1 MGLLES
7 MSRDLSKA
15 QRISI
20 GDVRI
25 NRLNDAL
32 YDQASEEMIQG
43 LMESIKKHGQ
53 MENAIGYE
61 DKYDSNGDIDG
72 ASYTLVGGNTRYLAI
87 SKLYEQGEGDGYINM
102 TIIEK
107 PKNHTE
113 ELEIM
118 ITNNMQRK
126 KTSEER
132 YHEIRVMEH
141 AYEYLDV
148 KPSGTKRDWIGN
160 QLGISGRYVD
170 KLINKFNPK
179 PVEEIEEM
187 EQVPS
192 SNEEENVE
200 GQTDIYDFI
209 PEEDETAGDN
219 EENSMIQ
226 EDQEE
231 AIQEHQFTANSN
243 NAPREREMISFI
255 KGNIRSLKRS
265 KEIADEIG
273 YQDSI
278 SKELDEIVDQLNKV
292 YEHSPVLSLRIKVV
306 RSVSTLIQS
315 NPGAFRKC
323 KV

>member
-61 DKYDSNGDIDG
+61 DKYDANGDIDG

-209 PEEDETAGDN
+209 PEEDEIAGDN
-219 EENSMIQ
+219 EEHPMIQ
-226 EDQEE
+226 ENQEE
-231 AIQEHQFTANSN
+231 VIQEHQFTANSN

-278 SKELDEIVDQLNKV
+278 SKELDEIVDQLS
-292 YEHSPVLSLRIKVV
+292 EILLSL
-306 RSVSTLIQS
+306 QS
-315 NPGAFRKC
+315 NHSDQ
-323 KV
+323 

>member
-43 LMESIKKHGQ
+43 LMKSIKKHGQ

-61 DKYDSNGDIDG
+61 DKYDANGNIDG

-107 PKNHTE
+107 PRNHTE

-179 PVEEIEEM
+179 PVEETEEM

-209 PEEDETAGDN
+209 PEEETAGDN

-226 EDQEE
+226 EVQEE
-231 AIQEHQFTANSN
+231 AIQDHQFTANSN
-243 NAPREREMISFI
+243 KAPREREMISFI

-278 SKELDEIVDQLNKV
+278 SKELDEIVDQLN
-292 YEHSPVLSLRIKVV
+292 EILLSLQNNH
-306 RSVSTLIQS
+306 SDQ
-315 NPGAFRKC
+315 
-323 KV
+323 

>member
-61 DKYDSNGDIDG
+61 DKYDAKGNIDG

-87 SKLYEQGEGDGYINM
+87 SKLYEQGKGDGYINM

-141 AYEYLDV
+141 AYEYLEV

-209 PEEDETAGDN
+209 PEEDEIAGDN

-226 EDQEE
+226 EVQEE

-278 SKELDEIVDQLNKV
+278 SKELDEIVDQLS
-292 YEHSPVLSLRIKVV
+292 EILLSL
-306 RSVSTLIQS
+306 QS
-315 NPGAFRKC
+315 NHSDL
-323 KV
+323 

>member
-61 DKYDSNGDIDG
+61 DKYDANGNIDG

-87 SKLYEQGEGDGYINM
+87 SKLYEQGKGDGYINM

-179 PVEEIEEM
+179 PVEETEEM

-278 SKELDEIVDQLNKV
+278 SKELDEIVDQLS
-292 YEHSPVLSLRIKVV
+292 EILLSL
-306 RSVSTLIQS
+306 QS
-315 NPGAFRKC
+315 NHSDQ
-323 KV
+323 

>member
-61 DKYDSNGDIDG
+61 DKYDANGNIDG

-255 KGNIRSLKRS
+255 KGNIKSLKRS

-278 SKELDEIVDQLNKV
+278 SKELDEIVDQLS
-292 YEHSPVLSLRIKVV
+292 EILLSL
-306 RSVSTLIQS
+306 QS
-315 NPGAFRKC
+315 NHSDL
-323 KV
+323 

>member
-61 DKYDSNGDIDG
+61 DKYDAKGNIDG

-87 SKLYEQGEGDGYINM
+87 SKLYEQGKGDGYINM

-179 PVEEIEEM
+179 PVEETEEM

-278 SKELDEIVDQLNKV
+278 SKELDEIVDQLN
-292 YEHSPVLSLRIKVV
+292 EILLSL
-306 RSVSTLIQS
+306 QS
-315 NPGAFRKC
+315 NHSDQ
-323 KV
+323 

>member
-61 DKYDSNGDIDG
+61 DKYDANGNIDG

-179 PVEEIEEM
+179 PVEETEEM

-243 NAPREREMISFI
+243 KAPREREMISFI

-278 SKELDEIVDQLNKV
+278 SKELDEIVDQLS
-292 YEHSPVLSLRIKVV
+292 EILLSLQNNH
-306 RSVSTLIQS
+306 SDQ
-315 NPGAFRKC
+315 
-323 KV
+323 

>member
-25 NRLNDAL
+25 NRLNDTL

-278 SKELDEIVDQLNKV
+278 SKELDEIVDQLN
-292 YEHSPVLSLRIKVV
+292 EILLSL
-306 RSVSTLIQS
+306 QS
-315 NPGAFRKC
+315 NHSDQ
-323 KV
+323 

>member
-61 DKYDSNGDIDG
+61 DKYDANGDIDG

-243 NAPREREMISFI
+243 NAPREREMISLI

-278 SKELDEIVDQLNKV
+278 SKELDEIVDQLS
-292 YEHSPVLSLRIKVV
+292 EILLSL
-306 RSVSTLIQS
+306 QS
-315 NPGAFRKC
+315 NHSDQ
-323 KV
+323 

>member
-107 PKNHTE
+107 PKNHTK

-226 EDQEE
+226 ENQEE

-278 SKELDEIVDQLNKV
+278 SKELDEIVDQLS
-292 YEHSPVLSLRIKVV
+292 EILLSL
-306 RSVSTLIQS
+306 QS
-315 NPGAFRKC
+315 NHSDQ
-323 KV
+323 

>member
-113 ELEIM
+113 ELGIM

-278 SKELDEIVDQLNKV
+278 SKELDEIVDQLS
-292 YEHSPVLSLRIKVV
+292 EILLSL
-306 RSVSTLIQS
+306 QS
-315 NPGAFRKC
+315 NHSDQ
-323 KV
+323 

>member
-61 DKYDSNGDIDG
+61 DKYDANGDIDG

-209 PEEDETAGDN
+209 PEEDEIAGDN
-219 EENSMIQ
+219 EEHPMIQ
-226 EDQEE
+226 ENQEE
-231 AIQEHQFTANSN
+231 VIQEHQFTANSN

-278 SKELDEIVDQLNKV
+278 SKELDEIVDQLS
-292 YEHSPVLSLRIKVV
+292 EILLSLQNNH
-306 RSVSTLIQS
+306 SDQ
-315 NPGAFRKC
+315 
-323 KV
+323 

>member
-209 PEEDETAGDN
+209 PEEDETTGDN

-278 SKELDEIVDQLNKV
+278 SKELDEIVDQLS
-292 YEHSPVLSLRIKVV
+292 EILISL
-306 RSVSTLIQS
+306 QS
-315 NPGAFRKC
+315 NHSDQ
-323 KV
+323 

>member
-15 QRISI
+15 QRIFI

-61 DKYDSNGDIDG
+61 DKYDENGDIDG

-87 SKLYEQGEGDGYINM
+87 SKLYEQGKGDGYINM

-179 PVEEIEEM
+179 PVEETEEM

-209 PEEDETAGDN
+209 PEEDETDGDN

-226 EDQEE
+226 KDQEE

-278 SKELDEIVDQLNKV
+278 SKELDEIVDQLS
-292 YEHSPVLSLRIKVV
+292 EILISL
-306 RSVSTLIQS
+306 QS
-315 NPGAFRKC
+315 NHSDQ
-323 KV
+323 

>member
-61 DKYDSNGDIDG
+61 DKYDGNGDIDG

-278 SKELDEIVDQLNKV
+278 SKELDEIVDQLN
-292 YEHSPVLSLRIKVV
+292 EILLSL
-306 RSVSTLIQS
+306 QS
-315 NPGAFRKC
+315 NHSDQ
-323 KV
+323 

>member
-61 DKYDSNGDIDG
+61 DKYDANGNIDG

-87 SKLYEQGEGDGYINM
+87 SKLYEQGKGDGYINM

-179 PVEEIEEM
+179 PVEETEEM

-243 NAPREREMISFI
+243 NASREREMISFI

-278 SKELDEIVDQLNKV
+278 SKELDEIVDQLS
-292 YEHSPVLSLRIKVV
+292 EILISL
-306 RSVSTLIQS
+306 QS
-315 NPGAFRKC
+315 NHSDQ
-323 KV
+323 

>member
-61 DKYDSNGDIDG
+61 DKYDANGDIDG

-132 YHEIRVMEH
+132 YHEIRVMVH

-209 PEEDETAGDN
+209 PEEDEIAGDN
-219 EENSMIQ
+219 EEHPMIQ
-226 EDQEE
+226 ENQEE
-231 AIQEHQFTANSN
+231 VIQEHQFTANSN

-278 SKELDEIVDQLNKV
+278 SKELDEIVDQLS
-292 YEHSPVLSLRIKVV
+292 EILISL
-306 RSVSTLIQS
+306 QS
-315 NPGAFRKC
+315 NHSDQ
-323 KV
+323 

>member
-43 LMESIKKHGQ
+43 LMKSIKKHGQ

-61 DKYDSNGDIDG
+61 DKYDANGNIDG

-107 PKNHTE
+107 PRNHTE

-179 PVEEIEEM
+179 PVEETEEM

-209 PEEDETAGDN
+209 PEEETAGDN

-226 EDQEE
+226 EVQEE
-231 AIQEHQFTANSN
+231 AIQDHQFTSNSN

-278 SKELDEIVDQLNKV
+278 SKELDEIVDQLS
-292 YEHSPVLSLRIKVV
+292 EILISL
-306 RSVSTLIQS
+306 QS
-315 NPGAFRKC
+315 NHSDQ
-323 KV
+323 

>member
-61 DKYDSNGDIDG
+61 DKYDADGNIDG

-87 SKLYEQGEGDGYINM
+87 SKLYEQGKGDGYINM

-179 PVEEIEEM
+179 PVEETEEM

-278 SKELDEIVDQLNKV
+278 SKELDGIVDQLS
-292 YEHSPVLSLRIKVV
+292 EILISL
-306 RSVSTLIQS
+306 QS
-315 NPGAFRKC
+315 NHSDQ
-323 KV
+323 

>member
-61 DKYDSNGDIDG
+61 DKYDENGDIDG

-87 SKLYEQGEGDGYINM
+87 SKLYEQGKGDGYINM

-141 AYEYLDV
+141 AYEYLEV
-148 KPSGTKRDWIGN
+148 KPFGTKRDWIGN

-179 PVEEIEEM
+179 PVEETEEM

-192 SNEEENVE
+192 SNEEDNVE

-209 PEEDETAGDN
+209 PEEETAGDN

-226 EDQEE
+226 EVQEE
-231 AIQEHQFTANSN
+231 AIQEHQFTTNSN

-255 KGNIRSLKRS
+255 KGNIRSLKRL
-265 KEIADEIG
+265 KEIAGEIG

-278 SKELDEIVDQLNKV
+278 SKELDEIVDQLS
-292 YEHSPVLSLRIKVV
+292 EILLSL
-306 RSVSTLIQS
+306 QS
-315 NPGAFRKC
+315 NHSDQ
-323 KV
+323 

>member
-243 NAPREREMISFI
+243 NAPREIEMISFI

-278 SKELDEIVDQLNKV
+278 SKELDEIVDQLS
-292 YEHSPVLSLRIKVV
+292 EILISL
-306 RSVSTLIQS
+306 QS
-315 NPGAFRKC
+315 NHSDQ
-323 KV
+323 

>member
-61 DKYDSNGDIDG
+61 DKYDANGDIDG

-192 SNEEENVE
+192 FNEEENVE

-278 SKELDEIVDQLNKV
+278 SKELDEIVDQLS
-292 YEHSPVLSLRIKVV
+292 EILLSL
-306 RSVSTLIQS
+306 QS
-315 NPGAFRKC
+315 NHSDQ
-323 KV
+323 

>member
-61 DKYDSNGDIDG
+61 DKYDENGDIDG

-179 PVEEIEEM
+179 PVEETEEM

-209 PEEDETAGDN
+209 PEEDDTAGDN

-231 AIQEHQFTANSN
+231 DIQEHQFTANSN
-243 NAPREREMISFI
+243 NASREREMISFI

-278 SKELDEIVDQLNKV
+278 SKELDEIVDQLN
-292 YEHSPVLSLRIKVV
+292 EILLSL
-306 RSVSTLIQS
+306 QS
-315 NPGAFRKC
+315 NHSDQ
-323 KV
+323 

>member
-53 MENAIGYE
+53 MENAIRYE
-61 DKYDSNGDIDG
+61 DKYDANGTIDG

-179 PVEEIEEM
+179 PVEETEEM

-209 PEEDETAGDN
+209 PEEDETTGDN

-278 SKELDEIVDQLNKV
+278 SKELDEIVDQLS
-292 YEHSPVLSLRIKVV
+292 EILLSL
-306 RSVSTLIQS
+306 QS
-315 NPGAFRKC
+315 NHSDQ
-323 KV
+323 

>member
-1 MGLLES
+1 MALLES
-7 MSRDLSKA
+7 MSRDLSRA

-20 GDVRI
+20 NEVRI
-25 NRLNDAL
+25 NILNNAL
-32 YDQASEEMIQG
+32 YDEASEDMIQG

-61 DKYDSNGDIDG
+61 DIYDANGDIDG
-72 ASYTLVGGNTRYLAI
+72 YKYTLVGGNTRYLAI
-87 SKLYEQGEGDGYINM
+87 SKLYEQGKGDGYINM

-179 PVEEIEEM
+179 PVEETEEM

-265 KEIADEIG
+265 KEIADELG

-278 SKELDEIVDQLNKV
+278 SKELDEIVDQLS
-292 YEHSPVLSLRIKVV
+292 EILISL
-306 RSVSTLIQS
+306 QS
-315 NPGAFRKC
+315 NHIDQ
-323 KV
+323 

>member
-170 KLINKFNPK
+170 KLLNKFNPK

-278 SKELDEIVDQLNKV
+278 SKELDEIVDQLN
-292 YEHSPVLSLRIKVV
+292 EILLSL
-306 RSVSTLIQS
+306 QS
-315 NPGAFRKC
+315 NHSDQ
-323 KV
+323 

>member
-61 DKYDSNGDIDG
+61 DKYDANGDIDG

-187 EQVPS
+187 EKVPS

-209 PEEDETAGDN
+209 PEEDEIAGDN
-219 EENSMIQ
+219 EEHPMIQ
-226 EDQEE
+226 ENQEE
-231 AIQEHQFTANSN
+231 VIQEHQFTANSN

-278 SKELDEIVDQLNKV
+278 SKELDEIVDQLS
-292 YEHSPVLSLRIKVV
+292 EILISL
-306 RSVSTLIQS
+306 QS
-315 NPGAFRKC
+315 NHSDQ
-323 KV
+323 

>member
-148 KPSGTKRDWIGN
+148 KPSGTKCDWIGN

-179 PVEEIEEM
+179 PVEETEEM

-278 SKELDEIVDQLNKV
+278 SKELDEIVDQLS
-292 YEHSPVLSLRIKVV
+292 EILLSL
-306 RSVSTLIQS
+306 QS
-315 NPGAFRKC
+315 NHSDQ
-323 KV
+323 

>member
-61 DKYDSNGDIDG
+61 DKYDANGNIDG

-209 PEEDETAGDN
+209 PEEDEIAGDN
-219 EENSMIQ
+219 EEHTMIQ
-226 EDQEE
+226 ENQEE
-231 AIQEHQFTANSN
+231 VIQEHQFTANSN

-278 SKELDEIVDQLNKV
+278 SKELDEIVDQLS
-292 YEHSPVLSLRIKVV
+292 EILISL
-306 RSVSTLIQS
+306 QS
-315 NPGAFRKC
+315 NHSDQ
-323 KV
+323 

>member
-61 DKYDSNGDIDG
+61 DKFDANGDIDG

-231 AIQEHQFTANSN
+231 AIQEHQFTVNSN

-278 SKELDEIVDQLNKV
+278 SKELDEIVDQLN
-292 YEHSPVLSLRIKVV
+292 EILLSL
-306 RSVSTLIQS
+306 QS
-315 NPGAFRKC
+315 KHSD
-323 KV
+323 

>member
-1 MGLLES
+1 MGLLDS

-61 DKYDSNGDIDG
+61 DKYDENGDIDG

-179 PVEEIEEM
+179 PVEETEEM

-209 PEEDETAGDN
+209 PEEDDTAGDN

-231 AIQEHQFTANSN
+231 DIQEHQFTANSN

-278 SKELDEIVDQLNKV
+278 SKELDEIVDQLN
-292 YEHSPVLSLRIKVV
+292 EILLSL
-306 RSVSTLIQS
+306 QS
-315 NPGAFRKC
+315 NHSDQ
-323 KV
+323 

>member
-61 DKYDSNGDIDG
+61 DKYDANGNIDG

-118 ITNNMQRK
+118 ITNNKQRK

-278 SKELDEIVDQLNKV
+278 SKELDEIVDQLS
-292 YEHSPVLSLRIKVV
+292 EILLSL
-306 RSVSTLIQS
+306 QS
-315 NPGAFRKC
+315 NHSDL
-323 KV
+323 

>member
-231 AIQEHQFTANSN
+231 AIQEHPFTANSN

-278 SKELDEIVDQLNKV
+278 SKELDEIVDQLN
-292 YEHSPVLSLRIKVV
+292 EILLSL
-306 RSVSTLIQS
+306 QS
-315 NPGAFRKC
+315 NHSDQ
-323 KV
+323 

>member
-87 SKLYEQGEGDGYINM
+87 SKLYEHGEGDGYINM

-278 SKELDEIVDQLNKV
+278 SKELDEIVDQLN
-292 YEHSPVLSLRIKVV
+292 EILLSL
-306 RSVSTLIQS
+306 QS
-315 NPGAFRKC
+315 NHSDQ
-323 KV
+323 

>member
-61 DKYDSNGDIDG
+61 DKYDANGNIDG

-192 SNEEENVE
+192 SNEKENVE

-209 PEEDETAGDN
+209 PEEDEIAGDN
-219 EENSMIQ
+219 EEHPMIQ
-226 EDQEE
+226 ENQEE
-231 AIQEHQFTANSN
+231 VIQEHQFTANSN

-278 SKELDEIVDQLNKV
+278 SKELDEIVDQLS
-292 YEHSPVLSLRIKVV
+292 EILISL
-306 RSVSTLIQS
+306 QS
-315 NPGAFRKC
+315 NHSDQ
-323 KV
+323 

>member
-61 DKYDSNGDIDG
+61 DKYDANGNIDD

-209 PEEDETAGDN
+209 PEEDEIAGDN
-219 EENSMIQ
+219 EEHPMIQ
-226 EDQEE
+226 ENQEE
-231 AIQEHQFTANSN
+231 VIQEHQFTANSN

-278 SKELDEIVDQLNKV
+278 SKELDEIVDQLS
-292 YEHSPVLSLRIKVV
+292 EILISL
-306 RSVSTLIQS
+306 QS
-315 NPGAFRKC
+315 NHSDQ
-323 KV
+323 

>member
-61 DKYDSNGDIDG
+61 DKYDANGNIDG

-278 SKELDEIVDQLNKV
+278 SKELDEIVDQLN
-292 YEHSPVLSLRIKVV
+292 EILLSLR
-306 RSVSTLIQS
+306 
-315 NPGAFRKC
+315 
-323 KV
+323 

>member
-7 MSRDLSKA
+7 MSRDLSKV

-226 EDQEE
+226 EVQEE

-278 SKELDEIVDQLNKV
+278 SKELDEIVDQLS
-292 YEHSPVLSLRIKVV
+292 EILLSL
-306 RSVSTLIQS
+306 QS
-315 NPGAFRKC
+315 NHSDQ
-323 KV
+323 

>member
-61 DKYDSNGDIDG
+61 DKYDANGDIDG

-113 ELEIM
+113 EMEIM

-187 EQVPS
+187 EKVPS

-209 PEEDETAGDN
+209 PEEDEIAGDN
-219 EENSMIQ
+219 EEHPMIQ
-226 EDQEE
+226 ENQEE
-231 AIQEHQFTANSN
+231 VIQEHQFTANSN

-278 SKELDEIVDQLNKV
+278 SKELDEIVDQLS
-292 YEHSPVLSLRIKVV
+292 EILLSL
-306 RSVSTLIQS
+306 QS
-315 NPGAFRKC
+315 NHSDL
-323 KV
+323 